1 MQVMEVQMKE
11 MTVKELRERAREL
24 GIVGFSKL
32 RKEELL
38 AAITEIESESTTAAP
53 ETEAPV
59 ATEASAI
66 ADVEQHIEETKYHTG
81 APATSY
87 APDLGEDIDSLPPLR
102 GEPRIVLLAQK
113 PGVLH
118 AYWYVSPGHRANQPD
133 LRLRLG
139 LMYDRDFHVK
149 EEIAIPSDQGTWYFH
164 VDQSWHPAT
173 IYVQLGHY
181 DEQGKFIIAIRRG
194 IVRLPRVLDYTGLGV
209 NWALNPEEF
218 ERARST
224 SGMLGSHAPGR
235 WPQGPSSY
243 ELVSSHIVSSES
255 SMRRG

>member
-1 MQVMEVQMKE
+1 MNE

-24 GIVGFSKL
+24 GIPGFSKL
-32 RKEELL
+32 RKAELL
-38 AAITEIESESTTAAP
+38 AAISEMESEPTSAAP

-59 ATEASAI
+59 AVETGAI
-66 ADVEQHIEETKYHTG
+66 VDVEQHIEETKYHTG
-81 APATSY
+81 APATRF
-87 APDLGEDIDSLPPLR
+87 APDLGEDIDTLPPLR

-118 AYWYVSPGHRANQPD
+118 VYWYLSPGHRENQPD

-139 LMYDRDFHVK
+139 LTYGRDFHVK
-149 EEIAIPSDQGTWYFH
+149 EEVAIPSDRGSWYFH

-181 DEQGKFIIAIRRG
+181 DEAGKFIIAIRRG
-194 IVRLPRVLDYTGLGV
+194 IVRLPRLLDYTGLGV
-209 NWALNPEEF
+209 NWALNAEEF
-218 ERARST
+218 ERTRTT
-224 SGMLGSHAPGR
+224 SGLPGAQAPGG

-243 ELVSSHIVSSES
+243 EIVSSHIVSSES